1 MDPSTQF
8 GAAIATLLIFSV
20 FSYGKKLL
28 DIWGTFAADILGVAA
43 LLSSGIRAFA
53 SLIALYI
60 FALLAT
66 KLGRVHRPRHETRG
80 IANIIGNG
88 GPAAICILAGNI
100 PAFFGA
106 LSAAL
111 ADTFSSE
118 IGMTSKGNPVMI
130 TTLKEAQ
137 KGTDGAVSLRGFGAS
152 IVGAT
157 AMALVHYALFNPSL
171 KMLALLSF
179 AGVFGS
185 VFDSVLGAT
194 LQRRGI
200 LGNNSVNFVAS
211 GAGAL
216 LVAALSQ
223 IILM

>member
-1 MDPSTQF
+1 MDPITQF
-8 GAAIATLLIFSV
+8 GAAIGTLLIFSL

-28 DIWGTFAADILGVAA
+28 DIWGTLAADMLGLLA
-43 LLSSGIRAFA
+43 LASSGIRAFA
-53 SLIALYI
+53 SLIALYV

-66 KLGRVHRPRHETRG
+66 KIGRAHRPRHETRG
-80 IANIIGNG
+80 VANIIGNG

-118 IGMTSKGNPVMI
+118 IGMTSWGKPVMI
-130 TTLKEAQ
+130 TTLREVE

-152 IVGAT
+152 ILGAG
-157 AMALVHYALFNPSL
+157 AMAFVNYALFGPSL
-171 KMLALLSF
+171 EMFALLCF

-185 VFDSVLGAT
+185 IIDSLLGAT
-194 LQRRGI
+194 LQRRGV
-200 LGNNSVNFVAS
+200 LGNNSVNFIAS

-216 LVAALSQ
+216 LVLALGA
-223 IILM
+223 IT